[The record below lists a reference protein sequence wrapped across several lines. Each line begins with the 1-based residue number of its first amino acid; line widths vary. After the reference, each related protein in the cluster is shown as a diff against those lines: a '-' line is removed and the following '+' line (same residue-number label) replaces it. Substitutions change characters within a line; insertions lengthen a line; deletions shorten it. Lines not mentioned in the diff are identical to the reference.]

1 MVQFA
6 SRMDL
11 LKGSEI
17 RELLK
22 LTAQPD
28 ILSFAGGMPAPE
40 LFPVEQM
47 MQASEAVL
55 KEHGREALQ
64 YSTTEGFPRLRE
76 QIAERMLAK
85 NNIHTD
91 KDHIL
96 VTSGSQQGL
105 DFSARVFLNPG
116 DVVLLE
122 SPSYLGAVN
131 AFKAC
136 EPKFIEVPTDDGGM
150 IMDELEKILATTERV
165 KMIYVIPDFQNPTGR
180 TWDLDRRHKF
190 MEIIN
195 RYEIPVIE
203 DNPYGELRFEG
214 EYMPALKSLDT
225 KGLVIYLGTFSKIL
239 APGYRL
245 GWVCAEDE
253 ILAKYNFM
261 EQAASLQ
268 ASTIGQMETSKWIDM
283 FDLDAHVNT
292 IRECYRKRRAVM
304 LETLAKELPEPCTFT
319 RPDGGLFAW
328 VVLPEFMDIVNKYEI
343 PVVEDNPYGELRFE
357 GEYMPALKSLD
368 TKGLVIYLGTFSKIL
383 APGYRLGWVC
393 ADDAI
398 LAKYNFMEQAASL
411 QASTVGQMETS
422 KWIDMFDLDKH
433 VDTIRECYKKRRA
446 VMLETLATELPEP
459 CTFTRPEG
467 GLFAWVVLP
476 EYMDAKELQMK
487 CLAKKVAFVPGG
499 SFFPNGGHENTLRLN
514 YSCMP
519 EDKIIEGITALCQTI
534 RENLK

>member
-11 LKGSEI
+11 LKGSAI

-22 LTAQPD
+22 LAGRPEVM
-28 ILSFAGGMPAPE
+28 SFAGGMPAPE
-40 LFPVEQM
+40 LFPVEQVM
-47 MQASEAVL
+47 EASMAVL
-55 KEHGREALQ
+55 KESGRVALQ
-64 YSTTEGFPRLRE
+64 YSSTEGFPRLRQ
-76 QIAERMLAK
+76 QIADRMLAK
-85 NNIHTD
+85 NNIKTD
-91 KDHIL
+91 ADHIL

-131 AFKAC
+131 AFKAA
-136 EPKFIEVPTDDGGM
+136 EPTFIEVPTDDGGM
-150 IMDELEKILATTERV
+150 IMEELEKILATTEKV

-195 RYEIPVIE
+195 RYEIPVVE

-225 KGLVIYLGTFSKIL
+225 KGLVVYLGTFSKIL

-268 ASTIGQMETSKWIDM
+268 ASTIGQMETAKWIDM
-283 FDLDAHVNT
+283 FDLDAHVNK
-292 IRECYRKRRAVM
+292 IREVYRKRRDVM
-304 LETLAKELPEPCTFT
+304 METLHRELPEGCACTD
-319 RPDGGLFAW
+319 PVGGLFTW
-328 VVLPEFMDIVNKYEI
+328 VVLPESFNSEEKM
-343 PVVEDNPYGELRFE
+343 
-357 GEYMPALKSLD
+357 
-368 TKGLVIYLGTFSKIL
+368 
-383 APGYRLGWVC
+383 
-393 ADDAI
+393 
-398 LAKYNFMEQAASL
+398 
-411 QASTVGQMETS
+411 
-422 KWIDMFDLDKH
+422 
-433 VDTIRECYKKRRA
+433 
-446 VMLETLATELPEP
+446 
-459 CTFTRPEG
+459 
-467 GLFAWVVLP
+467 
-476 EYMDAKELQMK
+476 KELQMK
-487 CLAKKVAFVPGG
+487 CLEKNVAFVAGG

-519 EDKIIEGITALCQTI
+519 EEKIVKGITILCETI
-534 RENLK
+534 KENM

>member
-1 MVQFA
+1 MVQF
-6 SRMDL
+6 STRMDL

-28 ILSFAGGMPAPE
+28 IISFAGGMPAPE

-47 MQASEAVL
+47 MEASRAVL
-55 KEHGREALQ
+55 EENGRAALQ
-64 YSTTEGFPRLRE
+64 YSSTEGHPRLRQ

-91 KDHIL
+91 ADHIL

-136 EPKFIEVPTDDGGM
+136 EPRFIEVPTDNGGM
-150 IMDELEKILATTERV
+150 IMEELEKILATTERV

-180 TWDLDRRHKF
+180 TWDLERRHQF
-190 MEIIN
+190 MEIVN

-214 EYMPALKSLDT
+214 EYLPALKSLDT

-239 APGYRL
+239 APGYRI
-245 GWVCAEDE
+245 GWVCAEE
-253 ILAKYNFM
+253 HILAKYNFM

-283 FDLDAHVNT
+283 DAHVAT
-292 IRECYRKRRAVM
+292 IRACYDKRRKVM
-304 LETLAKELPEPCTFT
+304 LETLERELPEGCTFT
-319 RPDGGLFAW
+319 H
-328 VVLPEFMDIVNKYEI
+328 
-343 PVVEDNPYGELRFE
+343 PV
-357 GEYMPALKSLD
+357 
-368 TKGLVIYLGTFSKIL
+368 
-383 APGYRLGWVC
+383 
-393 ADDAI
+393 
-398 LAKYNFMEQAASL
+398 
-411 QASTVGQMETS
+411 
-422 KWIDMFDLDKH
+422 
-433 VDTIRECYKKRRA
+433 
-446 VMLETLATELPEP
+446 
-459 CTFTRPEG
+459 G

-487 CLAKKVAFVPGG
+487 CLEKKVAFVPGG
-499 SFFPNGGHENTLRLN
+499 SFFPNGNHENTLRLN

-519 EDKIIEGITALCQTI
+519 EEKIVQGITALCQTI
-534 RENLK
+534 RENLR

>member
-11 LKGSEI
+11 LQGSEI

-22 LTAQPD
+22 LTAKPD
-28 ILSFAGGMPAPE
+28 IISFAGGMPAPE

-47 MQASEAVL
+47 IAASKAVL
-55 KEHGREALQ
+55 EENGRVALQ
-64 YSTTEGFPRLRE
+64 YSSTEGFPRLRE

-91 KDHIL
+91 ADHIL

-150 IMDELEKILATTERV
+150 IMEELEKILATTEKV

-195 RYEIPVIE
+195 KYEIPVIE

-225 KGLVIYLGTFSKIL
+225 KGLVVYLGTFSKIL

-245 GWVCAEDE
+245 GWVCAADE

-268 ASTIGQMETSKWIDM
+268 ASTIGQMETAKWIDM
-283 FDLDAHVNT
+283 FDLDAHVSK
-292 IRECYRKRRAVM
+292 IREVYKVRRTVM
-304 LETLAKELPEPCTFT
+304 LDTLAKELPDCCSYT
-319 RPDGGLFAW
+319 RP
-328 VVLPEFMDIVNKYEI
+328 V
-343 PVVEDNPYGELRFE
+343 
-357 GEYMPALKSLD
+357 
-368 TKGLVIYLGTFSKIL
+368 
-383 APGYRLGWVC
+383 
-393 ADDAI
+393 
-398 LAKYNFMEQAASL
+398 
-411 QASTVGQMETS
+411 
-422 KWIDMFDLDKH
+422 
-433 VDTIRECYKKRRA
+433 
-446 VMLETLATELPEP
+446 
-459 CTFTRPEG
+459 G

-476 EYMDAKELQMK
+476 EYMDAKDLQMK
-487 CLAKKVAFVPGG
+487 CLEKKVALVPGG
-499 SFFPNGGHENTLRLN
+499 SFFPNGGHENNLRLN

-519 EDKIIEGITALCQTI
+519 EDKIREGITALCQTI
-534 RENLK
+534 KENLK

>member
-1 MVQFA
+1 
-6 SRMDL
+6 
-11 LKGSEI
+11 
-17 RELLK
+17 
-22 LTAQPD
+22 
-28 ILSFAGGMPAPE
+28 MPAPE

-47 MQASEAVL
+47 MEASVAVL
-55 KEHGREALQ
+55 KENGRAALQ

-91 KDHIL
+91 ADHIL
-96 VTSGSQQGL
+96 ITSGSQEGL

-136 EPKFIEVPTDDGGM
+136 EPKFVEVPTDDGGM
-150 IMDELEKILATTERV
+150 IMEELEKILAT
-165 KMIYVIPDFQNPTGR
+165 
-180 TWDLDRRHKF
+180 
-190 MEIIN
+190 
-195 RYEIPVIE
+195 
-203 DNPYGELRFEG
+203 
-214 EYMPALKSLDT
+214 
-225 KGLVIYLGTFSKIL
+225 
-239 APGYRL
+239 
-245 GWVCAEDE
+245 WVCADDE

-261 EQAASLQ
+261 KQAASLQ

-283 FDLDAHVNT
+283 FDLDKHVAT

-304 LETLAKELPEPCTFT
+304 LETLAK
-319 RPDGGLFAW
+319 
-328 VVLPEFMDIVNKYEI
+328 
-343 PVVEDNPYGELRFE
+343 
-357 GEYMPALKSLD
+357 
-368 TKGLVIYLGTFSKIL
+368 
-383 APGYRLGWVC
+383 
-393 ADDAI
+393 
-398 LAKYNFMEQAASL
+398 
-411 QASTVGQMETS
+411 
-422 KWIDMFDLDKH
+422 
-433 VDTIRECYKKRRA
+433 
-446 VMLETLATELPEP
+446 ELPEP

-487 CLAKKVAFVPGG
+487 CLEKKVAFVPGG

-534 RENLK
+534 RENLH